1 MARSKPEPSGHILA
15 AWELERLKEREQTIT
30 TAACLW
36 CDWTL
41 EGTLLDTRTAYAAH
55 RTTAHPEV
63 KPKKQL
69 RRKRLFG
76 QMSTQS
82 QLSDNIA
89 NTRAQGGASWAG
101 PDA

>member
-1 MARSKPEPSGHILA
+1 MGKLGHSGSVLA
-15 AWELERLKEREQTIT
+15 AWEQAKLAEREQTIT
-30 TAACLW
+30 TASCMW
-36 CDWTL
+36 CAWTQH
-41 EGTLLDTRTAYAAH
+41 GTLLETREAYTAH
-55 RTTAHPEV
+55 RLEAHPEIQ
-63 KPKKQL
+63 PRKQL

-89 NTRAQGGASWAG
+89 NTRAQGGATWAG